1 MEQVLNVVLIVISV
15 MIIALVLLQGAKGE
29 GASNIIAGGNDSL
42 FANRKERGSELFITR
57 LTMILGLL
65 FIGICMIIGF

>member
-42 FANRKERGSELFITR
+42 FANRKERGGELVISRVT
-57 LTMILGLL
+57 LGLGIL
-65 FIGICMIIGF
+65 FFILCFIIGF